1 MDLRRLS
8 IEELIARYF
17 QGDYCGFYFNNDYP
31 MDTENELIDR
41 VQTAPSLAGL
51 LETARAITD
60 ETYRTHLLDTIADSR
75 LDELWKEPLNDPHK
89 LDFLE
94 REMQAYLAYV
104 PAADDDLHSGFFKN
118 MPRGRAFLATV
129 HRLQE
134 ERRVAVAMGA
144 HTRLGSGGQL
154 SHLDPYLLAKIMD
167 SHR

>member
-1 MDLRRLS
+1 MALATLS

-17 QGDYCGFYFNNDYP
+17 QGDHYGFYFNNDNP
-31 MDTENELIDR
+31 MHTENELIDR
-41 VQTAPSLAGL
+41 VERAPSLAGL
-51 LETARAITD
+51 LQTARGITD
-60 ETYRTHLLDTIADSR
+60 ETFRTHLLDTIMGQR
-75 LDELWKEPLNDPHK
+75 LYEFWDAPFIAHDK

-94 REMQAYLAYV
+94 REMQAYLAYA
-104 PAADDDLHSGFFKN
+104 PAADDDLRGGFFRD

-167 SHR
+167 SHP